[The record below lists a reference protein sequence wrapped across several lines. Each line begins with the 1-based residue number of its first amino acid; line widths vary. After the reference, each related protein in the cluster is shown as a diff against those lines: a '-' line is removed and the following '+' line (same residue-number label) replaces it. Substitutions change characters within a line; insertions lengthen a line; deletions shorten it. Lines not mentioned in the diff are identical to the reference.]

1 MKSHILPKTC
11 SHRYGIEILSSTK
24 FGEQLNLTRSFV
36 KNKIFEEFRAFTFQQ
51 NFGSEF
57 TKNDESFKSKIFA
70 DPLFDSQKIEFNNTN
85 IDELLGMQHI
95 KL

>member
-36 KNKIFEEFRAFTFQQ
+36 KNKIFEEFRAFTFQ
-51 NFGSEF
+51 
-57 TKNDESFKSKIFA
+57 
-70 DPLFDSQKIEFNNTN
+70 
-85 IDELLGMQHI
+85 
-95 KL
+95 